1 MLGLCLLLC
10 TFSNSH
16 HIFIRCPGSNF
27 QKENIANPSRQWSH
41 TETAR
46 AAMVR
51 CVRCCLNKSMK
62 IVNLIMLFFGIVLL
76 IYSLWMTKEW
86 HIYLTHLL
94 PNSSPPRPWFI
105 YASLGVGIAVCL
117 STLCSYMTVI
127 YIGSYTLCSYIFIL
141 CCPLFLE
148 VAAVV
153 IIFFK
158 MDISAQIAESID
170 KEHSEEFERFVS
182 LHLKISRVIILLIL
196 VLQIKAVALAV
207 MFWGIGTE
215 PMTCGNRSYEYHFTQ
230 SFLVPRFPD
239 PDSSVQACTCTRC
252 ENLQQEN
259 PQPGILPKIVGITR
273 HIFQRDQ
280 LLV

>member
-41 TETAR
+41 TVPFFETAR

-158 MDISAQIAESID
+158 MDISA
-170 KEHSEEFERFVS
+170 
-182 LHLKISRVIILLIL
+182 
-196 VLQIKAVALAV
+196 IKAVALAV